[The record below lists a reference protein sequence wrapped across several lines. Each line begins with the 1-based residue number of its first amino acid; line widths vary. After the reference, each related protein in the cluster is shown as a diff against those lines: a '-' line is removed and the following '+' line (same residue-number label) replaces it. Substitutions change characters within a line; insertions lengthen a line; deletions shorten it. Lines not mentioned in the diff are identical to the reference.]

1 MTRDRRNTYG
11 ESDKSSRKNIPR
23 GKQRGQMQL
32 RRGVAQNLKVSGKAD
47 EGAIDQAA
55 VNVGEVHARRRRKL
69 FKKAPDTPLGVVVKR
84 KLLRRADSR
93 KR

>member
-1 MTRDRRNTYG
+1 
-11 ESDKSSRKNIPR
+11 
-23 GKQRGQMQL
+23 MQL

-47 EGAIDQAA
+47 EGAIDQVA

-84 KLLRRADSR
+84 KAVTSGRLEEAVKSAAARSLDYQETLKPRYQSHGQI
-93 KR
+93 